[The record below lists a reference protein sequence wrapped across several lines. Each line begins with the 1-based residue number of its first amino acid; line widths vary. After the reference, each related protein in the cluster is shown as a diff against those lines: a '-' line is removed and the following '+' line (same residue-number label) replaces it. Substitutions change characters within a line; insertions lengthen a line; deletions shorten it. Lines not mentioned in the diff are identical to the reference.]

1 MDSTSGIQ
9 QLVVIAK
16 PGPDQP
22 YCQLATA
29 FQSCWCQRSI
39 LHACLN
45 ALNAFSDERHR
56 IGILQELAFAAETQV
71 PKVDLKLSA
80 DDYYQ
85 TDEQKDA
92 DCRFPYITATLVSNM
107 VCCVGDNTN
116 HQCALEAPVHAVTA
130 RADDEPIYAD
140 CYTKSVNGRRSVDYI
155 CVIDITDLS
164 HLRYCF
170 LAMQELFC
178 VKCGLGYY
186 HPGMKTTQTRDDVLD
201 MGMPEYEMAD
211 YTPSSGEPLSYRI
224 DFDSN
229 GDLGPFRP
237 EKDVKA
243 FEMLQAYPLID
254 VATLEGTIRCCYL
267 TRDI

>member
-1 MDSTSGIQ
+1 MDNTYDIQ

-45 ALNAFSDERHR
+45 ALDAFADQRHR
-56 IGILQELAFAAETQV
+56 IGILQELAFAAEIQA
-71 PKVDLKLSA
+71 PKADLKLPA
-80 DDYYQ
+80 HDYYQ
-85 TDEQKDA
+85 TNEQKDA

-107 VCCVGDNTN
+107 VCCVGDKHTN
-116 HQCALEAPVHAVTA
+116 HQCALEAPVHAVTV
-130 RADDEPIYAD
+130 RAANEPVYAE
-140 CYTKSVNGRRSVDYI
+140 CYTKSVSGTRSVGYI
-155 CVIDITDLS
+155 GVIDITDLG

-170 LAMQELFC
+170 LSMQVFC
-178 VKCGLGYY
+178 VKCGLAAY
-186 HPGMKTTQTRDDVLD
+186 HPGMKTTVDVFD
-201 MGMPEYEMAD
+201 GDVPEWEMVD

-229 GDLGPFRP
+229 GDLGPLRP

-254 VATLEGTIRCCYL
+254 VTTLEGKIRCCDFI
-267 TRDI
+267 RKI